1 MADLKVTIK
10 ECINLNNTAYGN
22 TRTVT
27 YSDIV
32 DVYKRIL
39 TLTADTEVNL
49 YTTAASQTEGS
60 VMDKDSVKYVR
71 ITNLESS
78 TAINVQITQGS
89 DAGVVWLKILAGD
102 SLIIGSHSSS
112 MDAAGESLPL
122 TIVADAITVPALTDI
137 TRVDAYSATTT
148 AQVELFIASTAN
160 EAE

>member
-10 ECINLNNTAYGN
+10 ESINLNNTAYGS

-39 TLTADTEVNL
+39 TLTANTEVNL

-89 DAGVVWLKILAGD
+89 ADDGVTWLQVLAGD
-102 SLIIGSHSSS
+102 SLLLGSHSLS
-112 MDAAGESLPL
+112 MDAASTTLALVG
-122 TIVADAITVPALTDI
+122 ITLGDI
-137 TRVDAYSATTT
+137 TSVDASGSGAT

-160 EAE
+160 AA

>member
-10 ECINLNNTAYGN
+10 ESINLNNTAYGS

-39 TLTADTEVNL
+39 TLTADIEVNL
-49 YTTAASQTEGS
+49 YTTAVSQTEGS

-78 TAINVQITQGS
+78 TAINVQITQGA

-102 SLIIGSHSSS
+102 SLIIGSHSLS
-112 MDAAGESLPL
+112 MDAADSALPL
-122 TIVADAITVPALTDI
+122 TIETEVITVPVLTDI

-160 EAE
+160 AA

>member
-10 ECINLNNTAYGN
+10 ESINLNNTAYGS

-60 VMDKDSVKYVR
+60 VMDKDSVKHVR

-78 TAINVQITQGS
+78 TAINVQITQGA
-89 DAGVVWLKILAGD
+89 DAGVTWFQVLAGD
-102 SLIIGSHSSS
+102 SLLLGSHSLS
-112 MDAAGESLPL
+112 MDAASATL
-122 TIVADAITVPALTDI
+122 TLGGITLGDI
-137 TRVDAYSATTT
+137 TSVDASGSGAT

-160 EAE
+160 AV

>member
-10 ECINLNNTAYGN
+10 ESINLNNTAYGN

-78 TAINVQITQGS
+78 TSINVQITEGS
-89 DAGVVWLKILAGD
+89 SAGVTWFQILAGD
-102 SLIIGSHSSS
+102 SLLLGSHSSS
-112 MDAAGESLPL
+112 MDTASAPLALAG
-122 TIVADAITVPALTDI
+122 ITLGDI
-137 TRVDAYSATTT
+137 TSVDASGAGDT

-160 EAE
+160 AA

>member
-10 ECINLNNTAYGN
+10 ESINLNNTAYGS

-60 VMDKDSVKYVR
+60 VMDKDSVKHVR

-78 TAINVQITQGS
+78 TAINVQITQGA
-89 DAGVVWLKILAGD
+89 DAGVTWFQVLAGD
-102 SLIIGSHSSS
+102 SLLLGSHSLS
-112 MDAAGESLPL
+112 MDAASATLALVG
-122 TIVADAITVPALTDI
+122 ITLGDI

-160 EAE
+160 AA

>member
-10 ECINLNNTAYGN
+10 ESINLNNTAYGS

-60 VMDKDSVKYVR
+60 VMDKDSVKHVR

-78 TAINVQITQGS
+78 TAINVQITQGA
-89 DAGVVWLKILAGD
+89 DAGVTWFQVLAGD
-102 SLIIGSHSSS
+102 SLLLGSHSLS
-112 MDAAGESLPL
+112 MDAASATLALGG
-122 TIVADAITVPALTDI
+122 ITLGDI
-137 TRVDAYSATTT
+137 TSVDASGSGAT

-160 EAE
+160 AV

>member
-10 ECINLNNTAYGN
+10 ESINLNNTAYGS

-78 TAINVQITQGS
+78 TAINVQITQGA
-89 DAGVVWLKILAGD
+89 DAGVTWFQVLAGD
-102 SLIIGSHSSS
+102 SLLLGSHSLS
-112 MDAAGESLPL
+112 MDAASATLALVG
-122 TIVADAITVPALTDI
+122 ITLGDI

-160 EAE
+160 AA

>member
-10 ECINLNNTAYGN
+10 ESINLNNTAYGS

-60 VMDKDSVKYVR
+60 VMDKDSVKHVR

-78 TAINVQITQGS
+78 TAINVQITQGE
-89 DAGVVWLKILAGD
+89 DAGVTWFQVLAGD
-102 SLIIGSHSSS
+102 SLLLGSHSLS
-112 MDAAGESLPL
+112 MDAASATLALGG
-122 TIVADAITVPALTDI
+122 ITLGDI
-137 TRVDAYSATTT
+137 TSVDASGSGAT

-160 EAE
+160 AV